1 MAVKKFLL
9 SIGQSNA
16 GQVGGPVSD
25 WLGVHPELNFNN
37 TSSNVLGS
45 YSDTFTILGGFPG
58 YSTVN
63 IKGLATNSIRYLTG
77 YNPSATGYP
86 SYPGAFRSSA
96 ATSSTTLATDQYWL
110 TGGSPFNVVRKTTG
124 ETRTATVSA
133 TQSLTLSSAFS
144 SGVLIDEQF
153 SFSILAVASGSTS
166 SVNLNASWV
175 RAPFQNIYAST
186 YYGSLTGL
194 ELACTAG
201 ANAGASR
208 IISSVTSSGQTVNV
222 STAFATAIASGDA
235 FTIRPQNA
243 VPFHKFAMFLP
254 WTPYEAAADSTTYPL
269 KINPMPPG
277 FNWPNAG
284 MDSYPFNSFSTT
296 PRLQPNAVAYHTGL
310 AWRLSQFYGEQIY
323 VASLGMGGTA
333 LQPTVVGLNTS
344 MLDVGWLDPNQQR
357 DWHVGGTNNLY
368 ARLMDVLDSAN
379 LAASLEG
386 NTLECVGVVM
396 VQGENDTHLI
406 AALDYETSL
415 RSFKNAIRS
424 AIKSRSMFAG
434 AESTIPW
441 VHPKI
446 SLLGNADVVRDAVQ
460 KLADQDRYFRTCETS
475 DIVRDVN
482 AAIHYSAIGMVQLE
496 ARCLEQL
503 QLIAA
508 SGAVSESALVVETG
522 SGLATANS
530 YSTLAQ
536 ATTYFDA
543 RSKPSAWVAATWQQK
558 EQSLRIATA
567 YLDSVY
573 GSQWIGM
580 RLSGAQALDWPRSDA
595 YDMAGEI
602 IELAVP
608 QRLKSACA
616 EIAARYL
623 ADPAQLLPD
632 TEAGQDGVAS
642 ETVSVGPISISS
654 SYEGSKKSAP
664 IFHTV
669 YRLLISA
676 GLIEGSSWA
685 KR

>member
-1 MAVKKFLL
+1 M
-9 SIGQSNA
+9 
-16 GQVGGPVSD
+16 
-25 WLGVHPELNFNN
+25 
-37 TSSNVLGS
+37 
-45 YSDTFTILGGFPG
+45 
-58 YSTVN
+58 
-63 IKGLATNSIRYLTG
+63 
-77 YNPSATGYP
+77 
-86 SYPGAFRSSA
+86 
-96 ATSSTTLATDQYWL
+96 
-110 TGGSPFNVVRKTTG
+110 
-124 ETRTATVSA
+124 
-133 TQSLTLSSAFS
+133 
-144 SGVLIDEQF
+144 
-153 SFSILAVASGSTS
+153 
-166 SVNLNASWV
+166 
-175 RAPFQNIYAST
+175 
-186 YYGSLTGL
+186 
-194 ELACTAG
+194 
-201 ANAGASR
+201 SR
-208 IISSVTSSGQTVNV
+208 IISSVTNSGQTVNV
-222 STAFATAIASGDA
+222 SNAFTNAIVSGDA

-243 VPFHKFAMFLP
+243 IPFHKFAMFLP

-269 KINPMPPG
+269 KVNPMPPG

-284 MDSYPFNSFSTT
+284 MDSYPFNAFSTT
-296 PRLQPNAVAYHTGL
+296 NRISPNAVAYHTGL

-323 VASLGMGGTA
+323 VASLGIGATA
-333 LQPTVVGLNTS
+333 LQPTVVGISNIF
-344 MLDVGWLDPNQQR
+344 DVVGWQDPNQMR

-396 VQGENDTHLI
+396 VQGEGDTVLI

-415 RSFKNAIRS
+415 RSFKNSVRS

-434 AESTIPW
+434 AEATIPW

-460 KLADQDRYFRTCETS
+460 KLADQDPYFRTCETS
-475 DIVRDVN
+475 DIARDVN
-482 AAIHYSAIGMVQLE
+482 AAIHYSAIGMIQLE
-496 ARCLEQL
+496 ARCLDQL
-503 QLIAA
+503 KLIAS

-530 YSTLAQ
+530 YATLAEST
-536 ATTYFDA
+536 AYFDA

-573 GSQWIGM
+573 GSQWVGI
-580 RLSGAQALDWPRSDA
+580 RQSSAQALDWPRSDA

-602 IELAVP
+602 IDLTVP

-623 ADPAQLLPD
+623 ADPAQLMPD

-642 ETVSVGPISISS
+642 ETVAVGPISISS
-654 SYEGSKKSAP
+654 SYEGSKKTAP

-676 GLIEGSSWA
+676 GLIESSSWA

>member
-16 GQVGGPVSD
+16 AQVGYPVSD

-37 TSSNVLGS
+37 TLGNVIGS
-45 YSDTFTILGGFPG
+45 YSDSFTILGGFPG
-58 YSTVN
+58 YGTVN

-77 YNPSATGYP
+77 YNPSATGNP
-86 SYPGAFRSSA
+86 SYPGSFRSSA

-110 TGGSPFNVVRKTTG
+110 AGGSAFNVTRKTNG
-124 ETRTATVSA
+124 ETRTATVA
-133 TQSLTLSSAFS
+133 TTQSLTLSSAFS
-144 SGVLIDEQF
+144 SGVLINEQF
-153 SFSILAVASGSTS
+153 SFSVLAVSGTTS
-166 SVNLNASWV
+166 SANLNASWI
-175 RAPFQNIYAST
+175 RAPFQNIYATT

-201 ANAGASR
+201 VNAGQSR
-208 IISSVTSSGQTVNV
+208 IISSVTNSGQTVNV
-222 STAFATAIASGDA
+222 STAFTNVIVTGDA

-243 VPFHKFAMFLP
+243 IPFHKFAMFLP

-284 MDSYPFNSFSTT
+284 MDSYPFNAFMATT
-296 PRLQPNAVAYHTGL
+296 RLQPNAVAYHTGL

-323 VASLGMGGTA
+323 VASLGIGATA
-333 LQPTVVGLNTS
+333 LQPTVVGLTS
-344 MLDVGWLDPNQQR
+344 NMLDVGWLDPNQMR

-396 VQGENDTHLI
+396 VQGEGDTVLI

-415 RSFKNAIRS
+415 RSFKNSVRS

-446 SLLGNADVVRDAVQ
+446 SLLGNADTLRDAVQ
-460 KLADQDRYFRTCETS
+460 KLADQDPYFRTCETS
-475 DIVRDVN
+475 DIARNVGDT
-482 AAIHYSAIGMVQLE
+482 IHYSALGMIQLE
-496 ARCLEQL
+496 ARCLDQL
-503 QLIAA
+503 KLIAS

-530 YSTLAQ
+530 YATLAES
-536 ATTYFDA
+536 TTYFDA
-543 RSKPSAWVAATWQQK
+543 RSKPSAWVVATWQQK

-573 GSQWIGM
+573 GSQWVGI
-580 RLSGAQALDWPRSDA
+580 RQSSAQALDWPRSDA

-602 IELAVP
+602 IDLAVP

-623 ADPAQLLPD
+623 ADPAQLMPD

-654 SYEGSKKSAP
+654 SYEGSKKTAP

-676 GLIEGSSWA
+676 GLIESSSWA

>member
-16 GQVGGPVSD
+16 AQVGSPVSD

-37 TSSNVLGS
+37 TLSNVLGS
-45 YSDTFTILGGFPG
+45 YSDSFTILGGFPG
-58 YSTVN
+58 YGTVN

-77 YNPSATGYP
+77 YNPSATGNP
-86 SYPGAFRSSA
+86 SYPGSFRSSA

-110 TGGSPFNVVRKTTG
+110 AGGSAFTVTRKTNG
-124 ETRTATVSA
+124 ETRTATVTT

-144 SGVLIDEQF
+144 SGVLINEQF
-153 SFSILAVASGSTS
+153 SFSVLAVSGTTS
-166 SVNLNASWV
+166 SANLNASWI
-175 RAPFQNIYAST
+175 RAPFQNIYATT

-201 ANAGASR
+201 ANAGQSR
-208 IISSVTSSGQTVNV
+208 IISSVTNFGQTVNV
-222 STAFATAIASGDA
+222 SSAFANAIVAGDA

-243 VPFHKFAMFLP
+243 IPFHKFAMFLP

-284 MDSYPFNSFSTT
+284 MDSYPFNAFMATN
-296 PRLQPNAVAYHTGL
+296 RLQPNAVAYHTGL

-323 VASLGMGGTA
+323 VASLGIGATA
-333 LQPTVVGLNTS
+333 LQPTVVGLTSS
-344 MLDVGWLDPNQQR
+344 MLDVGWLDPNQMR

-396 VQGENDTHLI
+396 VQGEGDTVLI

-415 RSFKNAIRS
+415 RSFKNSVRS

-446 SLLGNADVVRDAVQ
+446 SLLGNADTLRDAVQ
-460 KLADQDRYFRTCETS
+460 KLADQDPYFRTCETS
-475 DIVRDVN
+475 DIARNVGDT
-482 AAIHYSAIGMVQLE
+482 IHYSALGMIQLE
-496 ARCLEQL
+496 ARCLDQL
-503 QLIAA
+503 KLIAS
-508 SGAVSESALVVETG
+508 SGAVSESALVAETG

-530 YSTLAQ
+530 YATLAEST
-536 ATTYFDA
+536 AYFDA

-573 GSQWIGM
+573 GSQWVGI
-580 RLSGAQALDWPRSDA
+580 RQSSAQALDWPRSDA

-602 IELAVP
+602 IDLTVP

-623 ADPAQLLPD
+623 ADPAQLMPD
-632 TEAGQDGVAS
+632 TESGQDGVAS

-654 SYEGSKKSAP
+654 SYEGSKKTAP

-676 GLIEGSSWA
+676 GLIESSSWA

>member
-16 GQVGGPVSD
+16 AQVGTPMSD

-37 TSSNVLGS
+37 TSSNVVGS
-45 YSDTFTILGGFPG
+45 YSDSFTILGGFPG
-58 YSTVN
+58 YAAAN

-77 YNPSATGYP
+77 YNPSATGYS
-86 SYPGAFRSSA
+86 SYPGSFRSSA
-96 ATSSTTLATDQYWL
+96 ATSSATLTTDQYWL
-110 TGGSPFNVVRKTTG
+110 TGGSSFNVVRKTTG
-124 ETRTATVSA
+124 ETRTATFLTS
-133 TQSLTLSSAFS
+133 QSLTLSSAFS
-144 SGVLIDEQF
+144 SNVLINEQF
-153 SFSILAVASGSTS
+153 SFSVLAVSGTTTS
-166 SVNLNASWV
+166 ANLNASWV
-175 RAPFQNIYAST
+175 RAPFQGVYSST

-201 ANAGASR
+201 ANAGQSR
-208 IISSVTSSGQTVNV
+208 IISSVTSLGQTVNV
-222 STAFATAIASGDA
+222 SIAFTNAIGSGDA

-254 WTPYEAAADSTTYPL
+254 WTPYEAAADSTIYPL

-284 MDSYPFNSFSTT
+284 LDSYAYNAFSTT
-296 PRLQPNAVAYHTGL
+296 PRISSNGVAYHTGL

-323 VASLGMGGTA
+323 VASLGIGATA
-333 LQPTVVGLNTS
+333 LQPTVAGIS
-344 MLDVGWLDPNQQR
+344 ASQLDVGWLDPNQQR

-368 ARLMDVLDSAN
+368 ARLMDVLDAAN
-379 LAASLEG
+379 IAAALEG

-396 VQGENDTHLI
+396 VQGEGDTPLI

-446 SLLGNADVVRDAVQ
+446 SLLSNADVVRDAVQ

-475 DIVRDVN
+475 DIARNVGDT
-482 AAIHYSAIGMVQLE
+482 IHYSALGMVQLE

-508 SGAVSESALVVETG
+508 SGAVAESALVVETG

-530 YSTLAQ
+530 YATLAE

-573 GSQWIGM
+573 GTQWVGM

-602 IELAVP
+602 IDLAVP

-676 GLIEGSSWA
+676 GLLESGSWA